1 MNIGNVKLEFRKSI
15 VDILTRFRDVEKISS
30 NQLSL
35 ALLHEAYIFMIA
47 NYDMDTWS
55 KEEITKAIIPV
66 FDMAKEEIED
76 YHNDNRI
83 IH

>member
-1 MNIGNVKLEFRKSI
+1 MNIGDVKPEFRKTI
-15 VDILTRFRDVEKISS
+15 VDLLTRFRDVEKVPA

-47 NYDMDTWS
+47 NWDMDTWT
-55 KEEITKAIIPV
+55 KEETTKAINKV